1 MADTNKE
8 FIDIEE
14 KRFFPSILKWI
25 SKELFVYNG
34 NKTIKIKFQFL
45 NQSPVLFSL
54 LVTLSPLSQVSTPLH
69 Q

>member
-25 SKELFVYNG
+25 SKESVYNG

-54 LVTLSPLSQVSTPLH
+54 LVTPQVSTPLH